1 MVWRASSNGLIVCI
15 QKSGQHEGAA
25 AGALS
30 TGPCIASATP
40 TLQSVGLWLRV
51 LSHWTQIGFL
61 ACRFTNDTLHYEQAR
76 KDRAGVRC
84 AMKGHVKWDW

>member
-25 AGALS
+25 AWALS
-30 TGPCIASATP
+30 TGPCIASASP

-76 KDRAGVRC
+76 KDRAGVLF
-84 AMKGHVKWDW
+84 AMIGHVKWDW

>member
-15 QKSGQHEGAA
+15 LKSGRLEGAA
-25 AGALS
+25 PGALS
-30 TGPCIASATP
+30 TGPCIASASP

-51 LSHWTQIGFL
+51 FSHWTQICFL
-61 ACRFTNDTLHYEQAR
+61 ACRFANDTLHYEQAR

-84 AMKGHVKWDW
+84 AMKEHVKWDW

>member
-1 MVWRASSNGLIVCI
+1 MVWRASSNGLIVSI
-15 QKSGQHEGAA
+15 QECGRLEGAA

-30 TGPCIASATP
+30 TGPCIASASP
-40 TLQSVGLWLRV
+40 ALQSVGLWLRV
-51 LSHWTQIGFL
+51 FLHWTQICFL
-61 ACRFTNDTLHYEQAR
+61 ACRFANDTLHYEQAR